1 MTKQDS
7 RRQRIREAYET
18 AIGPWQDIY
27 TPVLEAD
34 PAIVEAFVA
43 FRRVPYAAGNLTRKY
58 QELILLAVNA
68 SATHLYVPAISA
80 HMKNALHE
88 GASSDEILEVLEMVS
103 VIGMHTCS
111 TGVPILLEELAAA
124 GMAPPKQL
132 APRQQEVKDRFLKER
147 GWWSDFLEAM
157 VILQP
162 DLLEAYVGY
171 STVPWKRGA
180 IPPKM
185 KELVYIAI
193 DAQTTHLYVDGLRSH
208 IRNALKLGATAE
220 EITEV
225 FALISGMGFHTLT
238 VAVPELQRLKK
249 D

>member
-1 MTKQDS
+1 MSNDATDKQS
-7 RRQRIREAYET
+7 IRETYERS
-18 AIGPWQDIY
+18 IGPWQDIY

-43 FRRVPYAAGNLTRKY
+43 FRRVPFSAGNLPRKY

-68 SATHLYVPAISA
+68 SATHLYVPAITA
-80 HMKNALHE
+80 HMKNAISE
-88 GASSDEILEVLEMVS
+88 GASSDEVLEVLEMVS

-124 GMAPPKQL
+124 GMSPPKQL
-132 APRQQEVKDRFLKER
+132 SSRQQDVKDRFLKER

-180 IPPKM
+180 IPPKI

-193 DAQTTHLYVDGLRSH
+193 DAQTTHLYVEGLRSH

-238 VAVPELQRLKK
+238 VAVPELLKLK
-249 D
+249 SR